1 MRSCHRRPNQRAVW
15 LDPRPGVFHRRPKPP
30 NCPTRRWSPARH
42 FGRFV
47 PGKGGSAQ
55 GRSRTEHRNQTRVPG
70 VFISYHGAC
79 RRLAILQKTQ
89 THHRRHDD
97 DNDPRQKKTPRARSR
112 APFRAWNVWP
122 VDMAGLWCSSR
133 ARARSCGVSRREAHG
148 RLKDK
153 PPQRRGGM
161 WLGMWDAPRGTGAVF
176 SCFMIVLNIPRRLR
190 WPNRAGSTRN
200 VDNNS

>member
-1 MRSCHRRPNQRAVW
+1 MPVASARPDQNPREMASQPGPGGPWPTFPGQRW

-97 DNDPRQKKTPRARSR
+97 DNDPRQKKRPVRDR
-112 APFRAWNVWP
+112 APHSARGMCGQWTWRGCGAR
-122 VDMAGLWCSSR
+122 L
-133 ARARSCGVSRREAHG
+133 ARALVRVVRHAER
-148 RLKDK
+148 
-153 PPQRRGGM
+153 RRG
-161 WLGMWDAPRGTGAVF
+161 
-176 SCFMIVLNIPRRLR
+176 I
-190 WPNRAGSTRN
+190 
-200 VDNNS
+200 

>member
-1 MRSCHRRPNQRAVW
+1 MPVQRRDGKGGLGRHQW

-97 DNDPRQKKTPRARSR
+97 DNVPRQKNAPCAIARPIPRVECVASGHGGAVVLVSRARS
-112 APFRAWNVWP
+112 FVWC
-122 VDMAGLWCSSR
+122 VT
-133 ARARSCGVSRREAHG
+133 
-148 RLKDK
+148 
-153 PPQRRGGM
+153 
-161 WLGMWDAPRGTGAVF
+161 PRGAGAFKSQAAAAAWWDVAWYVGRTKRHGGGF
-176 SCFMIVLNIPRRLR
+176 
-190 WPNRAGSTRN
+190 
-200 VDNNS
+200 